1 MKRYLKDQINYFLT
15 QLSFEIL
22 RLIIVFSIY
31 IHLQSIELVRLAII
45 KHVLFLIVIDLVRK
59 CCDRHIA
66 GYA

>member
-59 CCDRHIA
+59 CCDLMHKI
-66 GYA
+66 